1 MKKHDAALERVLAWA
16 REARSVRNR
25 FDFDLPPDLRA
36 STLCLWKSG
45 AENNREDCLLRFL
58 KWAVAGSVAVM
69 VISILLNF
77 HVFQAAETA
86 TMDGSPQKVFQAQTS
101 VTFYVP

>member
-1 MKKHDAALERVLAWA
+1 MKKHDDALERVLVWA
-16 REARSVRNR
+16 REARGVRSR
-25 FDFDLPPDLRA
+25 FDLPPDLRA
-36 STLCLWKSG
+36 SMLRLWKRG
-45 AENNREDCLLRFL
+45 AENSKEDSLLRFL

-77 HVFQAAETA
+77 HAFQSVETA

>member
-16 REARSVRNR
+16 GEARSAQTH
-25 FDFDLPPDLRA
+25 FDLPPDLRA
-36 STLCLWKSG
+36 NTIRLWKRS
-45 AENNREDCLLRFL
+45 AENNGEDCLLRFL

-69 VISILLNF
+69 VISILLNL
-77 HVFQAAETA
+77 HVFQSAETA

>member
-16 REARSVRNR
+16 GEARGVRSR
-25 FDFDLPPDLRA
+25 FDLPPDLRA
-36 STLCLWKSG
+36 STIRLWKRS
-45 AENNREDCLLRFL
+45 AEDNREDSLLRFL

-77 HVFQAAETA
+77 PAFQAAETA

>member
-1 MKKHDAALERVLAWA
+1 MKKYDDALERVLAWA
-16 REARSVRNR
+16 GEARGVRTH
-25 FDFDLPPDLRA
+25 FDLPPDLRA
-36 STLCLWKSG
+36 STLRLWKRG
-45 AENNREDCLLRFL
+45 AEDNREDSLLRFL

-69 VISILLNF
+69 VISILFNF
-77 HVFQAAETA
+77 HVFQAAEAA

>member
-1 MKKHDAALERVLAWA
+1 MKKHDAALEKVLAWA
-16 REARSVRNR
+16 RETRGVRIH
-25 FDFDLPPDLRA
+25 FDLSPDLRA
-36 STLCLWKSG
+36 STIRLWKRNV
-45 AENNREDCLLRFL
+45 ENNREDSLLRFL

-77 HVFQAAETA
+77 HAFQAAETA

>member
-1 MKKHDAALERVLAWA
+1 MKKHDDALERVLAWA
-16 REARSVRNR
+16 REARGVRIH

-36 STLCLWKSG
+36 STIRLWKRGAKNSG
-45 AENNREDCLLRFL
+45 EDSLLRFL

-77 HVFQAAETA
+77 DAFQAAETA

-101 VTFYVP
+101 VTFYIP

>member
-1 MKKHDAALERVLAWA
+1 MKKHDDALERVLAWA
-16 REARSVRNR
+16 REARGVQIH
-25 FDFDLPPDLRA
+25 FDLSPDLRA
-36 STLCLWKSG
+36 STLRLWKRG
-45 AENNREDCLLRFL
+45 AANNGEDSLLRFL

-77 HVFQAAETA
+77 HVFQAVETA

>member
-16 REARSVRNR
+16 GEARGAQSR
-25 FDFDLPPDLRA
+25 FDLPPDLRA
-36 STLCLWKSG
+36 STLRLWKRG
-45 AENNREDCLLRFL
+45 AANNGEDSLLRFL

-69 VISILLNF
+69 VISILFNF
-77 HVFQAAETA
+77 HVFQAAETTA
-86 TMDGSPQKVFQAQTS
+86 MDGSPQKVFQAQTS

>member
-16 REARSVRNR
+16 GEARSTRTH
-25 FDFDLPPDLRA
+25 FDLPPDLRA
-36 STLCLWKSG
+36 STLRLWKRG
-45 AENNREDCLLRFL
+45 AEDNREDCLLRFL

-77 HVFQAAETA
+77 HAFQSAETA

>member
-1 MKKHDAALERVLAWA
+1 MKKHDDALERVLAWA
-16 REARSVRNR
+16 GEARGVRSR
-25 FDFDLPPDLRA
+25 FHLPPDLRA
-36 STLCLWKSG
+36 STIRLWKRG
-45 AENNREDCLLRFL
+45 AANSREDCLLRFL

>member
-1 MKKHDAALERVLAWA
+1 MKKYDDALERVLAWA
-16 REARSVRNR
+16 GEARGVRTH
-25 FDFDLPPDLRA
+25 FDLPPDLRA
-36 STLCLWKSG
+36 STLRLWKSG
-45 AENNREDCLLRFL
+45 AEDNREDSLLQFL

-69 VISILLNF
+69 VISILLNL
-77 HVFQAAETA
+77 HVFQSAETA

>member
-16 REARSVRNR
+16 REARGAESR
-25 FDFDLPPDLRA
+25 FDLPPDLRA

-45 AENNREDCLLRFL
+45 AANSREDCLLRFL

-77 HVFQAAETA
+77 HVFQSSETA

>member
-16 REARSVRNR
+16 GEARSARTR
-25 FDFDLPPDLRA
+25 FDLPPDLQA
-36 STLCLWKSG
+36 STLRLWKND
-45 AENNREDCLLRFL
+45 AEDSREESLLRFL

-77 HVFQAAETA
+77 PAFQSAETA

-101 VTFYVP
+101 VNFYVP

>member
-1 MKKHDAALERVLAWA
+1 MKKHNAALERVLAWA
-16 REARSVRNR
+16 GEARSVRNH
-25 FDFDLPPDLRA
+25 FDLPPDLRA
-36 STLCLWKSG
+36 STLQLWKRG
-45 AENNREDCLLRFL
+45 VENNREDSLLRFL

-69 VISILLNF
+69 VISILFNF
-77 HVFQAAETA
+77 HAFQASETA